1 MLLSVIKFQ
10 GLTGLLIYA
19 AIVARKQAHHG
30 EQPTDVHHQ
39 TVAVCTIFSEF
50 CSKVAL
56 GLVMAT
62 LGCTLQALLSI
73 LEVFGWLITPVKA
86 AAASYADPEKSVQTE
101 PAKVKLYMS
110 GIYSFSDEE
119 DSYSNHSVA
128 SSEC

>member
-1 MLLSVIKFQ
+1 M
-10 GLTGLLIYA
+10 A
-19 AIVARKQAHHG
+19 WKQAHHG
-30 EQPTDVHHQ
+30 EQPADVHHQ

-62 LGCTLQALLSI
+62 LGCTLQTLLSI

-86 AAASYADPEKSVQTE
+86 AATSYTDPEKPVQTE

-119 DSYSNHSVA
+119 DSYSSHSVA
-128 SSEC
+128 SSER